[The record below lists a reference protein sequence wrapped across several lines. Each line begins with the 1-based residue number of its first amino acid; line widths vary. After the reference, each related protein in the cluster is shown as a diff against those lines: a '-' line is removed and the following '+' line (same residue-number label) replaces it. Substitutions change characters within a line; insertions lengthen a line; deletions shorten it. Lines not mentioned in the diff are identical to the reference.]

1 MPSRV
6 FSFETGLD
14 GGTGFAFLLR
24 TWSPVFGFAPMYQ
37 EYFAFAGDVFSLF
50 FSFSSFF
57 FSFFLCNNMFH
68 SFASRLVS
76 PCYVLAYDGTLI

>member
-14 GGTGFAFLLR
+14 GGTGFTFLLR

-37 EYFAFAGDVFSLF
+37 ENFAFAGNVFSLF
-50 FSFSSFF
+50 FLFLFF
-57 FSFFLCNNMFH
+57 FLFFLPF
-68 SFASRLVS
+68 S
-76 PCYVLAYDGTLI
+76 YVVVCSTVLLPG

>member
-37 EYFAFAGDVFSLF
+37 EYFFLAGDVFSR
-50 FSFSSFF
+50 SFF
-57 FSFFLCNNMFH
+57 IFFVSF
-68 SFASRLVS
+68 VS
-76 PCYVLAYDGTLI
+76 PVFPFFYLVICSTVLLPG